1 MAAKITVTKVDQI
14 AEKPKVEE
22 KKPVPLPIPVSA
34 PPKAGKKGGKSMRTF
49 PRGVLKTAKHKLHL
63 KPVSDPAKP
72 PPLKKT
78 MKRHTIQLMTDKG
91 VRHHRKTL
99 RKSISKMSDEKVRQL
114 VTKHGLLK
122 NKDTPVS
129 VMREML
135 EGGAIAGF
143 VSLN

>member
-1 MAAKITVTKVDQI
+1 MASKTITVTKVDQV
-14 AEKPKVEE
+14 AEAPKVVE
-22 KKPVPLPIPVSA
+22 KKPEQLPKI
-34 PPKAGKKGGKSMRTF
+34 AGKKGGKSMRTF

-91 VRHHRKTL
+91 VRRHRKTL
-99 RKSISKMSDEKVRQL
+99 RKNISKMSDEKVKQL
-114 VTKHGLLK
+114 VTKYGLLK

>member
-1 MAAKITVTKVDQI
+1 MAAKTITVTKIDQL
-14 AEKPKVEE
+14 AENPKVEE
-22 KKPVPLPIPVSA
+22 KKPEPKPVL
-34 PPKAGKKGGKSMRTF
+34 KKGGKTMKTF
-49 PRGVLKTAKHKLHL
+49 PRGVLKTAKQKLNL

-78 MKRHTIQLMTDKG
+78 MKHHTIQLMTDKG
-91 VRHHRKTL
+91 VRRHRKTL
-99 RKSISKMSDEKVRQL
+99 RKTISKMSDEKVKHL
-114 VTKHGLLK
+114 VTKYGLLK

>member
-1 MAAKITVTKVDQI
+1 MSTKTITIKKVDQLGQT
-14 AEKPKVEE
+14 PKVETPPPE
-22 KKPVPLPIPVSA
+22 PKSILKKE
-34 PPKAGKKGGKSMRTF
+34 KGGRTMKTF
-49 PRGVLKTAKHKLHL
+49 PKGVLKTAKHKI

-78 MKRHTIQLMTDKG
+78 MKKHVIQLMTDKG
-91 VRHHRKTL
+91 VRRHRKTL
-99 RKSISKMSDEKVRQL
+99 KKQISKMSNEKVKEI
-114 VTKHGLLK
+114 VMKHGLLK
-122 NKDTPVS
+122 NQNTPPS

>member
-1 MAAKITVTKVDQI
+1 MSTKTITIKKIDQL

-22 KKPVPLPIPVSA
+22 KKPE
-34 PPKAGKKGGKSMRTF
+34 PKSILKKTMKTF
-49 PRGVLKTAKHKLHL
+49 PRGVLKTAKHKI

-78 MKRHTIQLMTDKG
+78 MKKHVIQLMTDKG
-91 VRHHRKTL
+91 VRRHRKTL
-99 RKSISKMSDEKVRQL
+99 KKQISKMSNEKVKEI
-114 VTKHGLLK
+114 VMKHGLLK
-122 NKDTPVS
+122 NPNTPPS

>member
-1 MAAKITVTKVDQI
+1 MASKTITVTKVDQV
-14 AEKPKVEE
+14 AEAPKIVE
-22 KKPVPLPIPVSA
+22 KKPEPLPVPS
-34 PPKAGKKGGKSMRTF
+34 KASKKANKSMRTF

-78 MKRHTIQLMTDKG
+78 MKHHTIQLMTDKG
-91 VRHHRKTL
+91 VRRHRKTL
-99 RKSISKMSDEKVRQL
+99 RKSISKMSDEKVKHL
-114 VTKHGLLK
+114 VTKYGLLK

>member
-1 MAAKITVTKVDQI
+1 MSGKITVTKVDQL
-14 AEKPKVEE
+14 AENPKVEE
-22 KKPVPLPIPVSA
+22 RKPVSLPIPSIQKV
-34 PPKAGKKGGKSMRTF
+34 AGKKGGKSMKTF

-78 MKRHTIQLMTDKG
+78 MKHHTIQLMTDKG
-91 VRHHRKTL
+91 VRRHRKTL
-99 RKSISKMSDEKVRQL
+99 RKNISKMSDEKVKHL
-114 VTKHGLLK
+114 VTKYGLLK

>member
-1 MAAKITVTKVDQI
+1 MSGKITVTKVDEV
-14 AEKPKVEE
+14 AGKPLMKETP
-22 KKPVPLPIPVSA
+22 KPEFKPIL
-34 PPKAGKKGGKSMRTF
+34 KKGGKSMKTF

-78 MKRHTIQLMTDKG
+78 MKHHTIQLMTDKG
-91 VRHHRKTL
+91 VRRHRKTL
-99 RKSISKMSDEKVRQL
+99 RKNISKMSDEKVKQL
-114 VTKHGLLK
+114 VTKYGLLK

>member
-1 MAAKITVTKVDQI
+1 MNGKITVTKVDQL

-22 KKPVPLPIPVSA
+22 KKPVPLPIPTSIQ
-34 PPKAGKKGGKSMRTF
+34 KTAGKKGGKSMRTF

-91 VRHHRKTL
+91 IRRHRKTL
-99 RKSISKMSDEKVRQL
+99 RKSISSMSDEKVKHL
-114 VTKHGLLK
+114 VTKYGLLK
-122 NKDTPVS
+122 NKDTPIS

>member
-1 MAAKITVTKVDQI
+1 MAAKTITVTKIDQV
-14 AEKPKVEE
+14 AKVEE
-22 KKPVPLPIPVSA
+22 KKPESKPILKKS
-34 PPKAGKKGGKSMRTF
+34 GKTMKTF
-49 PRGVLKTAKHKLHL
+49 PRGVLKTAKHKLNL

-91 VRHHRKTL
+91 VRRHRKTL
-99 RKSISKMSDEKVRQL
+99 RKSISKMPDHKVKEL
-114 VTKHGLLK
+114 VTKYGLLK
-122 NKDTPVS
+122 NKDTPIS
-129 VMREML
+129 VMRDML

>member
-1 MAAKITVTKVDQI
+1 MSSKIFTVTKVDQL

-22 KKPVPLPIPVSA
+22 RKPLIA
-34 PPKAGKKGGKSMRTF
+34 QIMKKGGKTMKTF
-49 PRGVLKTAKHKLHL
+49 PKGVLKTLKHKSSI
-63 KPVSDPAKP
+63 KAVSDPAKS

-78 MKRHTIQLMTDKG
+78 MKKHVIQLMTDKG

-99 RKSISKMSDEKVRQL
+99 KKQISKMSNEKVKDL
-114 VTKHGLLK
+114 VIKHGLLK
-122 NKDTPVS
+122 NANTPPS
-129 VMREML
+129 IMREML